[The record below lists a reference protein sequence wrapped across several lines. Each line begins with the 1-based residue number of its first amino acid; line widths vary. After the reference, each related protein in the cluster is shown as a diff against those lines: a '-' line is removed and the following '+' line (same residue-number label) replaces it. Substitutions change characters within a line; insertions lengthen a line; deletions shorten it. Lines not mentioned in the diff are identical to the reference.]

1 MANPTGK
8 EPTAPSA
15 GVEAPI
21 ADAPTALTPPAAPL
35 RPSAGNALVP
45 SEPVTYRDFN
55 NVDATRKAIFG
66 NVVKAIQT
74 KYPIENQ
81 RYKLELTDVKY
92 KDEKPFSLAEQKTAI
107 MRGQTLQH
115 QLTGTWRLT
124 NKEDGKVVDE
134 KSGVVAHVP
143 YLTNRGTFIYGGSEY
158 TINNQMR
165 LKPGVYSRVKEN
177 GILEA
182 HFNSRPGTG
191 PSFRLYMEPDT
202 GIFRAGVG
210 QSELKLYPI
219 LRAMGVPDADI
230 EKHWG
235 KELLQKNME
244 AADPRAVSR
253 AFAKLVYT
261 RADANAEA
269 RKDDDAATE
278 EAEAEE
284 QEKAAEQNPHVVGTC
299 VTLPKEAQIGRDIS
313 NRKWRYLWQTGKLRS
328 TDTGWVLLDVHKGL
342 CESAYHNLKVEGV
355 ECEPHFDNPHISV
368 LNKDE
373 VEELKEKYGFKWEGV
388 AKIGQPFK
396 FYLKRMVDLV
406 PHAWDGMDRVWFLEV
421 ESPQLRKFRKSLGF
435 PELPKN
441 SKHDYDMRFHIT
453 FAVHRSAKKAAE
465 LFTEQRANYGVGDG
479 LLDGYEEFKKAA
491 AKGELIDLFQKRA
504 ASDDTNGEQLKQVFD
519 KIELDPDVTKMTLG
533 QAHSN
538 AGSGAILRASQ
549 KLLNI
554 SRGHEEVD
562 DRDSLAFQ
570 QFHGPED
577 FFAERINKDA
587 GQAGRKLLWKATLR
601 GNLKH
606 VPSGALTPQ
615 IHSVL
620 LRSGL
625 GQALEEI
632 NPFEVLDQQLR
643 VVRTGDGGI
652 GSLDAVPMESRNVQP
667 SHFGYIDPV
676 RSPECYDEQTEVMT
690 LTGWKRWP
698 VVTQQDKL
706 ACLVEGQLEYH
717 VPTRLIGE
725 PYKGLMYGAETEFL
739 DYLVTPNHRMWVKPQ
754 PGKPGYVPLYR
765 FESPEAVSHLKR
777 LFCCGGQVPI
787 AGERETFTL
796 PLVESEGRAQQELK
810 GYGHPPIGAHLK
822 LYKEPIDINDWA
834 EFMGWYLSEGSLNGS
849 NGHYA
854 VRISQSGL
862 VNPGNCLDISRLMR
876 RLPFVWNFVDGDTFM
891 VSSKQLFCY
900 LKQFGFCNDK
910 FIPPEIFEAPVV
922 ARQRFMKAV
931 LAGDGR
937 CDPDGVPRSLCTT
950 SRRLA
955 EDFQRLAFQL
965 GYSTRISFEPDNR
978 KETYLG
984 CYIVRVHVINERLAV
999 QRSPRHPDGQY
1010 FAKEYD
1016 GKVYCA
1022 TVPGGLLHVR
1032 RGRSVGFW
1040 CGNSE
1045 AIGIDSRVT
1054 HGTMKGSDG
1063 KIYTRMINA
1072 KTGKTELVP
1081 ADKAAHSTIA
1091 FPGEMER
1098 GGKRVRAMVKAHQ
1111 VEFVGPQDVDYV
1123 LPHHSQM
1130 FTSGSNLVPLISGSK
1145 AGRLLMGAKFINQA
1159 LALEHPE
1166 EPLVQNL
1173 SQSGKSF
1180 DEIYGENVGAIRAKQ
1195 PGVVTGVSNEHIS
1208 VKYADGTTQDHE
1220 LYHNFPF
1227 NRKSLLHNTPTV
1239 KIGDPVKPGTLLAKS
1254 NYTND
1259 KGTMAVGHNL
1269 RVAYMPYRGLNYE
1282 DASVIS
1288 ESAAKAMAS
1297 EHMYQNTLSDPE
1309 GTMDIGRKQF
1319 LSLFPGKFKPNQIE
1333 NIGEDGTIKPGT
1345 KVKKGDPLVLALNR
1359 TQIDAVHRGRK
1370 PMFTDSTVTWDHESD
1385 GVVTDVEPMKE
1396 GGFNVV
1402 VKAYSPVQEGDKL
1415 CFDPATSVLT
1425 KSGWKSVAELT
1436 FKDEVATL
1444 SASGELEYQYPSM
1457 LMSMPYEGK
1466 MYYLNTKH
1474 INMLVTPE
1482 HRLWVARPGQEYE
1495 AVSAASFY
1503 ASKGEWQFKKDC
1515 KWTGVYRERMEFDAY
1530 STYTSR
1536 TQYLSS
1542 VLMNDWLEF
1551 LGYYISEGACFLN
1564 KANGGHQVRISQS
1577 RKSPHWS
1584 KIEAVLNRLG
1594 LRWSYNEE
1602 AIRFEITS
1610 VWLYAILHPLG
1621 DSLTKYVPGYVHAL
1635 CPEQLQIFL
1644 TAYLDGDGHRGAV
1657 WEFGSSSKR
1666 LAEDIQV
1673 ICLKLGWAVSLRET
1687 NRVDN
1692 WQKHP
1697 HWRGRIN
1704 KRHLRPWWKKHRAAC
1719 YASVKEAMV
1728 DYVGKVYC
1736 LGVSN
1741 HVVYV
1746 KREDKTY
1753 WSHNCGRYG

>member
-491 AKGELIDLFQKRA
+491 AKGELIELFQKRA
-504 ASDDTNGEQLKQVFD
+504 ASDDTNGEQIKQVFD

-643 VVRTGDGGI
+643 VVRTGEGGI
-652 GSLDAVPMESRNVQP
+652 GSMDAVPMESRNVQP

-676 RSPECYDEQTEVMT
+676 RSPE
-690 LTGWKRWP
+690 
-698 VVTQQDKL
+698 
-706 ACLVEGQLEYH
+706 
-717 VPTRLIGE
+717 
-725 PYKGLMYGAETEFL
+725 
-739 DYLVTPNHRMWVKPQ
+739 
-754 PGKPGYVPLYR
+754 
-765 FESPEAVSHLKR
+765 
-777 LFCCGGQVPI
+777 
-787 AGERETFTL
+787 
-796 PLVESEGRAQQELK
+796 
-810 GYGHPPIGAHLK
+810 
-822 LYKEPIDINDWA
+822 
-834 EFMGWYLSEGSLNGS
+834 
-849 NGHYA
+849 
-854 VRISQSGL
+854 
-862 VNPGNCLDISRLMR
+862 
-876 RLPFVWNFVDGDTFM
+876 
-891 VSSKQLFCY
+891 
-900 LKQFGFCNDK
+900 
-910 FIPPEIFEAPVV
+910 
-922 ARQRFMKAV
+922 
-931 LAGDGR
+931 
-937 CDPDGVPRSLCTT
+937 
-950 SRRLA
+950 
-955 EDFQRLAFQL
+955 
-965 GYSTRISFEPDNR
+965 
-978 KETYLG
+978 
-984 CYIVRVHVINERLAV
+984 
-999 QRSPRHPDGQY
+999 
-1010 FAKEYD
+1010 
-1016 GKVYCA
+1016 
-1022 TVPGGLLHVR
+1022 
-1032 RGRSVGFW
+1032 
-1040 CGNSE
+1040 SE

-1180 DEIYGENVGAIRAKQ
+1180 DELYGENVGAIRAKQ
-1195 PGVVTGVSNEHIS
+1195 PGVVTGVSNEHVS

-1282 DASVIS
+1282 DASVVS

-1396 GGFNVV
+1396 GGFNVI

-1425 KSGWKSVAELT
+1425 KSGWKPVAELT

-1474 INMLVTPE
+1474 VNMLVTPE

-1495 AVSAASFY
+1495 AISAASFY
-1503 ASKGEWQFKKDC
+1503 SSKGEWQFKKDC
-1515 KWTGVYRERMEFDAY
+1515 KWKGIYRERMEFESY
-1530 STYTSR
+1530 VPRTNR
-1536 TQYLSS
+1536 TQRLSS

-1551 LGYYISEGACFLN
+1551 LGYYVSEGACFFN

-1577 RKSPHWS
+1577 RKSPHWG
-1584 KIEAVLNRLG
+1584 KIEAVLRRLG
-1594 LRWSYNEE
+1594 LRWSYNEK

-1610 VWLYAILHPLG
+1610 IWLYGILYPLG
-1621 DSLTKYVPGYVHAL
+1621 DSLSKYVPGYVQEL
-1635 CPEQLQIFL
+1635 CPDQLLVFL

-1657 WEFGSSSKR
+1657 WEFGSSSNR

-1687 NRVDN
+1687 NRIDN

-1704 KRHLRPWWKKHRAAC
+1704 KRHLRPWWKKSRTVS
-1719 YASVKEAMV
+1719 YASVKEEMV
-1728 DYVGKVYC
+1728 DYTGKVYC
-1736 LGVSN
+1736 LRVPN